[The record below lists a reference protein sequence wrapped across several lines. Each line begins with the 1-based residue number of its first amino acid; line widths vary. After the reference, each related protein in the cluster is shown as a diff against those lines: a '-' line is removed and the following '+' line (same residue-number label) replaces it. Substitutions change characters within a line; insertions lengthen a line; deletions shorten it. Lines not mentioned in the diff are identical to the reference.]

1 MTSEIDQL
9 RDRRTSGDNFATLK
23 ARVLKQLDQ
32 SRAADDSS
40 DRRVARRIL
49 GGFRLSSAGIR
60 DPEFLE
66 LLSQIRP
73 SGQPPP
79 R

>member
-1 MTSEIDQL
+1 
-9 RDRRTSGDNFATLK
+9 LK

-32 SRAADDSS
+32 SKAADDSS

-49 GGFRLSSAGIR
+49 GGFRLSSAGIH

-66 LLSQIRP
+66 LLNQIRP

>member
-1 MTSEIDQL
+1 L
-9 RDRRTSGDNFATLK
+9 
-23 ARVLKQLDQ
+23 
-32 SRAADDSS
+32 S

-60 DPEFLE
+60 DPVFLE
-66 LLSQIRP
+66 LLNQIRP